1 MRISK
6 TQHVYLHN
14 LAQRVWILYPFLQNR
29 RSTHFTVH
37 PWLSVLFK
45 HMRSRPSFKLR
56 CSIAGD
62 NGSETGA
69 GQTNV
74 FVSPLSHEKFSNPC
88 TFQLPGSPTTLHKTN
103 NVTQIFQSSWF
114 SDTTNSAIQ
123 GHTPG
128 HLKYDGKSSL
138 RIHLPRHRNSMVF
151 AKPVQVIHWRAWNVD
166 MCEDGPIFVFPVHP
180 PEFQLGAFIG
190 VIRRN
195 CTGKNRAHM

>member
-74 FVSPLSHEKFSNPC
+74 FVSPLTWK
-88 TFQLPGSPTTLHKTN
+88 
-103 NVTQIFQSSWF
+103 IFQPVHLPTARQSNHSTQNKQRHPDFPKQLVQWHNKQCYPRTHPGPPKIWWEIVSPYPPSPSSEL
-114 SDTTNSAIQ
+114 DGLCQTRP
-123 GHTPG
+123 GHTLESMECWHVRGRTHICIPCAPSWVPIG
-128 HLKYDGKSSL
+128 C
-138 RIHLPRHRNSMVF
+138 IHRC
-151 AKPVQVIHWRAWNVD
+151 D
-166 MCEDGPIFVFPVHP
+166 
-180 PEFQLGAFIG
+180 
-190 VIRRN
+190 
-195 CTGKNRAHM
+195 